1 MWPRMNIKISTVAEL
16 GQILRAARKAH
27 GTRLDDLAAM
37 AGVGATFASQ
47 LERGK
52 ETVQLGLVLKLLDE
66 TGLRLIVDMPEAVFH
81 ELQKRKAKSVAGKA
95 ANKVAKTP
103 AGIAKNPLLT

>member
-1 MWPRMNIKISTVAEL
+1 MNIKISTVAEL

-27 GTRLDDLAAM
+27 RTRLDDLAAM

-81 ELQKRKAKSVAGKA
+81 ELQKRKAAGEV
-95 ANKVAKTP
+95 ANKVAKTH
-103 AGIAKNPLLT
+103 AGIAKSPLLT